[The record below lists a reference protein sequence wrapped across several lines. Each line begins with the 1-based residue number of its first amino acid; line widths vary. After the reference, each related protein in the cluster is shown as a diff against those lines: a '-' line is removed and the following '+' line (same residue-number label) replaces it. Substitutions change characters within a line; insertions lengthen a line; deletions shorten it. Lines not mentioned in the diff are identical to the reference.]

1 MARIIENIL
10 QYDNVIFDK
19 KKAMENEI
27 SYMLNRTQSMFHY
40 ENLPSTIPA
49 LELELILQT
58 KGNAFI
64 TKHNDKLYAFNGNA
78 GGELDEYSRAKFFI
92 VTNTALNLSKSYEI
106 GIEGILMKN
115 DSLELGLLP
124 LFSKYSILLVENRIS
139 MRQAIINARVLSIIA
154 APDDRTKASAD
165 LFLKKLVDGELAAIA
180 ETPFFEGIKSH
191 NISAG
196 TNRTI
201 SQLIESEQ
209 YLKASLFNE
218 IGLDA
223 NYNMKRESISSNE
236 AELNDDFLLPLV
248 DDFINCR
255 RQALKEINEMF
266 DTDITVEFSST
277 WLTNQLENEKQKAI
291 YSNNQIEGNS
301 NYSDTLDVEKE
312 SIEEINSEIKNSNYS
327 SSIDT
332 SNMTKE
338 DFIDAINGK
347 IEELKNS
354 NYLDEKEKENDK

>member
-1 MARIIENIL
+1 MARQIDDIKRYESVL
-10 QYDNVIFDK
+10 MDK
-19 KKAMENEI
+19 SRAIQNEI

-58 KGNAFI
+58 KGNAFV
-64 TKHNDKLYAFNGNA
+64 TKHNGNLYAFSGNA
-78 GGELDEYSRAKFFI
+78 GGELDVFYHPSIFTVA
-92 VTNTALNLSKSYEI
+92 NPALNISKNYKI
-106 GIEGILMKN
+106 GVEGVLIKN

-124 LFSKYSILLVENRIS
+124 LFSKYSVLLIENKIS
-139 MRQAIINARVLSIIA
+139 MRQAIINARILSIIS

-165 LFLKKLVDGELAAIA
+165 LFLKKIVDGELAAIA
-180 ETPFFEGIKSH
+180 ETPFFEGIKAY

-196 TNRTI
+196 SNRNIT
-201 SQLIESEQ
+201 QLIESEQ

-223 NYNMKRESISSNE
+223 NYNMKRESISNSE

-266 DTDITVEFSST
+266 DTDITIEFSST
-277 WLTNQLENEKQKAI
+277 WLTNELENEKQKAI
-291 YSNNQIEGNS
+291 YSEMPDKD
-301 NYSDTLDVEKE
+301 SDYPKVIDVENNAIETIHSKLDKDSDYLLNNE
-312 SIEEINSEIKNSNYS
+312 SDKDSDYP
-327 SSIDT
+327 
-332 SNMTKE
+332 KE
-338 DFIDAINGK
+338 D
-347 IEELKNS
+347 
-354 NYLDEKEKENDK
+354 KEND

>member
-1 MARIIENIL
+1 MASRFENIL
-10 QYDNVIFDK
+10 QFTDIILNK
-19 KKAMENEI
+19 EKAIQNEI
-27 SYMLNRTQSMFHY
+27 GYMLNRTQSMFHY

-64 TKHNDKLYAFNGNA
+64 TKHKNNLYVFSGNA
-78 GGELDEYSRAKFFI
+78 GGELDEYYRPKI
-92 VTNTALNLSKSYEI
+92 YTVTNPALKINSNYLI
-106 GIEGILMKN
+106 GVEGVLIKN

-124 LFSKYSILLVENRIS
+124 LFSKYSLLLVENRIS

-165 LFLKKLVDGELAAIA
+165 LFLKKLVDGEIAAIA

-191 NISAG
+191 NVTAG
-196 TNRTI
+196 ANRTI

-266 DTDITVEFSST
+266 NTEITVEFSST
-277 WLTNQLENEKQKAI
+277 WLTNQMENEKQKAI
-291 YSNNQIEGNS
+291 YAEMPNVENSNYFDTVDVEKSSIEELKSTVDDTENS
-301 NYSDTLDVEKE
+301 NYS
-312 SIEEINSEIKNSNYS
+312 IEDK
-327 SSIDT
+327 
-332 SNMTKE
+332 
-338 DFIDAINGK
+338 
-347 IEELKNS
+347 
-354 NYLDEKEKENDK
+354 KENGND

>member
-1 MARIIENIL
+1 MARQIDDIKRYESVL
-10 QYDNVIFDK
+10 MDK
-19 KKAMENEI
+19 SRAIQNEI

-58 KGNAFI
+58 KGNAFV
-64 TKHNDKLYAFNGNA
+64 TKHENKLYAFSGNS
-78 GGELDEYSRAKFFI
+78 GGELDEYYRPSIFT
-92 VTNTALNLSKSYEI
+92 VTNPALNISKNYKI
-106 GIEGILMKN
+106 GVEGVLIKN

-124 LFSKYSILLVENRIS
+124 LFSKYSLLLVENRIS

-165 LFLKKLVDGELAAIA
+165 LFLKKLVEGELAAIA
-180 ETPFFEGIKSH
+180 ETPFLDGIKSH

-196 TNRTI
+196 SNRNI

-223 NYNMKRESISSNE
+223 NYNMKRESISNSE

-255 RQALKEINEMF
+255 RQALKEINKMF
-266 DTDITVEFSST
+266 DTDITIEFSST
-277 WLTNQLENEKQKAI
+277 WLTNQMENEKQKAI
-291 YSNNQIEGNS
+291 YAEMPDKD
-301 NYSDTLDVEKE
+301 SDYPKVVDVENNAIETIHSELDKDSDYLLNNE
-312 SIEEINSEIKNSNYS
+312 SDKDSDYP
-327 SSIDT
+327 
-332 SNMTKE
+332 KE
-338 DFIDAINGK
+338 D
-347 IEELKNS
+347 
-354 NYLDEKEKENDK
+354 KEND

>member
-1 MARIIENIL
+1 MARFIENLLQFSDVIL
-10 QYDNVIFDK
+10 DK
-19 KKAMENEI
+19 SKAMQNEI
-27 SYMLNRTQSMFHY
+27 AYMLNRTQAMFHY

-58 KGNAFI
+58 KGNAFV
-64 TKHNDKLYAFNGNA
+64 TKHNDNLYVFSGNA
-78 GGELDEYSRAKFFI
+78 GGELDEYYRPKI
-92 VTNTALNLSKSYEI
+92 YTVTNHALKINSNYLI
-106 GIEGILMKN
+106 GVDGVLIKN

-165 LFLKKLVDGELAAIA
+165 LFLKKLVDGEIAAIA

-223 NYNMKRESISSNE
+223 NYNMKRESISNSE

-291 YSNNQIEGNS
+291 YADTDIENS
-301 NYSDTLDVEKE
+301 NYSDTLDAENKA
-312 SIEEINSEIKNSNYS
+312 IEEIKSEIENSNYS
-327 SSIDT
+327 SELDGKSPDKMID
-332 SNMTKE
+332 
-338 DFIDAINGK
+338 II
-347 IEELKNS
+347 
-354 NYLDEKEKENDK
+354 NDK